1 MGYRRAQKGQ
11 DPLLQGR
18 VQQRQGY
25 CCTRYDFG
33 ETEHREAAVPVEVS
47 PERDQPDQPD
57 QPGRAGEMGVYPSGQ
72 FDGGFGLPSSRLA
85 HKHSP
90 TFSGLKEYF
99 VFWARDVGNGIMQK
113 E

>member
-1 MGYRRAQKGQ
+1 
-11 DPLLQGR
+11 
-18 VQQRQGY
+18 
-25 CCTRYDFG
+25 
-33 ETEHREAAVPVEVS
+33 
-47 PERDQPDQPD
+47 
-57 QPGRAGEMGVYPSGQ
+57 MGVYPSGQ